1 MQPIVPYVHPTS
13 GCPPTRTTR
22 TEPAHRPPDHSHRT
36 RTPAA
41 GPMPHGEPAAGY
53 RTTTVPPARPTV
65 TPSPHHH
72 RTRLHHH
79 RTRLRTRRTGTSG
92 GYSA

>member
-1 MQPIVPYVHPTS
+1 M
-13 GCPPTRTTR
+13 
-22 TEPAHRPPDHSHRT
+22 PADPDHSHRT

-41 GPMPHGEPAAGY
+41 GPLAPDPHTGRRADAARGAGAGY